1 MWSLFGMHL
10 EVEQMTKMK
19 LQTSIEQQVA
29 TGGKAFIPYIMAG
42 DGGLQ
47 NLREQLLFLQE
58 SGATAVELGI
68 PFSDP
73 VADGPTIQEAGKR
86 ALTSGVTLRGVL
98 EEIGRIRHEIT
109 IPIVLM
115 TYLNP
120 VFRYGIEKFAQDC
133 AEAGVSGLIV
143 PDLPLEES
151 AMVKEEFSKYDLAL
165 VQLVSLTSPQE
176 RIERIAKASEGFLY
190 AVTVTGI
197 TGARAE
203 FTANVGEHLA
213 KLKEVSPVPVMAGFG
228 ISTPKQVREM
238 GKLADGVIV
247 GSRIVDALH
256 DGNLDCIRELIA
268 ASKAV
273 EIV

>member
-1 MWSLFGMHL
+1 
-10 EVEQMTKMK
+10 MTKFQ
-19 LQTSIEQQVA
+19 LQTAIDQQVA
-29 TGGKAFIPYIMAG
+29 TGGRAFIPYIMAG
-42 DGGLQ
+42 DGGLSK
-47 NLREQLLFLQE
+47 LRKQLLFLQE
-58 SGATAVELGI
+58 AGATAVELGI

-86 ALTSGVTLRGVL
+86 ALAEGITLRGVL
-98 EEIGRIRHEIT
+98 EEIGRLQNEVT

-120 VFRYGIEKFAQDC
+120 VFQYGIEAFAKTC
-133 AEAGVSGLIV
+133 AEVGVSGLIV

-151 AMVKEEFSKYDLAL
+151 AIVHDEFIKYDLAL
-165 VQLVSLTSPQE
+165 IQLVSLTSPQD

-203 FTANVGEHLA
+203 FALNIGEHLA
-213 KLKEVSPVPVMAGFG
+213 KLKELSSVPVMAGFG
-228 ISTPKQVREM
+228 ISTPEQVREM

-256 DGNLDCIRELIA
+256 AGDLESIRELIA
-268 ASKAV
+268 ASKGV